1 MPCNRSN
8 SVTCEEQK
16 KKKKKKKKKKEKKK
30 KEKKKKKKRRRGR
43 RGRRGG
49 EEEVVA
55 LNRRRHFV
63 SLLGFTFCFIFNL
76 VGRVRFSVTESALR
90 NRIPGTG
97 SHPDAS
103 VSACSIV
110 DVFIGPIDLHFFAP
124 SLPNNRY
131 IELKPIRLQATN
143 SIK

>member
-1 MPCNRSN
+1 MGRQSQ
-8 SVTCEEQK
+8 VIDEMKEE
-16 KKKKKKKKKKEKKK
+16 E
-30 KEKKKKKKRRRGR
+30 EEEEGEEEEEE
-43 RGRRGG
+43 GEEGG